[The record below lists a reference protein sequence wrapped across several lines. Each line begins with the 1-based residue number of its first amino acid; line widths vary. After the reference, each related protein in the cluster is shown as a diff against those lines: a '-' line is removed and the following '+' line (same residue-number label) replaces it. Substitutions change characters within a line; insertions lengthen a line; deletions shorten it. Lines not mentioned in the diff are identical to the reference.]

1 MLYLTRKFLR
11 ERLMAVKSSIKLNF
25 VYPERF
31 AASSVKSVLPAGIE
45 NLIKEDVKIERHV
58 TISEH
63 LKELGKGVYIG
74 WNTEITQCR
83 EIGPFSSI
91 SNGVKI
97 GLNSHPLEHVGTN
110 AIFFAKRRG
119 WIPVDTYNENAENF
133 VEIGADALISANV
146 IILKGVKIGVG
157 AVVGAG
163 AVVTKDVPPYA
174 IVAGVPA
181 KIIRYRFNEAM
192 ISRLLKSEWWN
203 MPSDKLKSRAHLF
216 HKTDEFLKEIGY

>member
-1 MLYLTRKFLR
+1 MTF
-11 ERLMAVKSSIKLNF
+11 KSSIKLNF
-25 VYPERF
+25 MYPKRF
-31 AASSVKSVLPAGIE
+31 VHASVKSILPASIE
-45 NLIKEDVKIERHV
+45 NLIKEDVKIERNV

-74 WNTEITQCR
+74 WNTEIVQCR
-83 EIGPFSSI
+83 AIGPFSSI

-119 WIPVDTYNENAENF
+119 WIPADTYNENAENY
-133 VEIGADALISANV
+133 VEIAADVLISANV
-146 IILKGVKIGVG
+146 IVLKGVKIGVG

-163 AVVTKDVPPYA
+163 AVVAKDVPPYA

-181 KIIRYRFNEAM
+181 KIIRYRFDEET
-192 ISRLLKSEWWN
+192 IKRLLKSEWWN
-203 MPSDKLKSRAHLF
+203 MPSGKLKSLAHLF
-216 HKTDEFLKEIGY
+216 HKTPEFLKEIGH